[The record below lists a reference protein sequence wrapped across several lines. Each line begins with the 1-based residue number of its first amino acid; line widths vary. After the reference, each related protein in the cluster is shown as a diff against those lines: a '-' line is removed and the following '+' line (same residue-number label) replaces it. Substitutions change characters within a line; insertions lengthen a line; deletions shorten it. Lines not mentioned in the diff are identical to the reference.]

1 MKLFLILLMLV
12 PFSLFPGKRED
23 IVSTAKK
30 YIGVR
35 YKSKKYGN
43 YVFDCSGFVAYVF
56 SKNQI
61 NLPRSSDIQYEKAVK
76 VPADKAKEGDLV
88 FFKIRKNKISH
99 VGIYLGD
106 GTFIHSPSTGK
117 KICIEKINQAYWKK
131 RFVGFATFI
140 EK

>member
-1 MKLFLILLMLV
+1 MALSSEPHPCGMRHFRIGRALQRHLTVQEK
-12 PFSLFPGKRED
+12 EY
-23 IVSTAKK
+23 TA
-30 YIGVR
+30 
-35 YKSKKYGN
+35 
-43 YVFDCSGFVAYVF
+43 D
-56 SKNQI
+56 
-61 NLPRSSDIQYEKAVK
+61 E
-76 VPADKAKEGDLV
+76 AKEGDLV

-117 KICIEKINQAYWKK
+117 RICIEKINQTYWKK